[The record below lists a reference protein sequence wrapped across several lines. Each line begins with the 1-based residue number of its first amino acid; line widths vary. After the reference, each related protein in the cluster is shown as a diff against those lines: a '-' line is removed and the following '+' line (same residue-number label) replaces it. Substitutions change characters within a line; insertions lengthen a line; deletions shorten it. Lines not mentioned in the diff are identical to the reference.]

1 MQFNF
6 RIDPKNKTVE
16 QDEQSIQ
23 NTQPN
28 QNDIANQIETSKT
41 EIENKVSDEDVQ
53 KYVAENRKKM
63 LSNSMQK
70 TVLNQLARTQ
80 PTSTNAQPIPM
91 QNVESRK
98 GW

>member
-6 RIDPKNKTVE
+6 RIDPKNKTIQ
-16 QDEQSIQ
+16 QDEQNPQ
-23 NTQPN
+23 NTQPVK
-28 QNDIANQIETSKT
+28 NDIASQIETTKT

-53 KYVAENRKKM
+53 KYAAESRKKM

-80 PTSTNAQPIPM
+80 PTSSDAQPIPM